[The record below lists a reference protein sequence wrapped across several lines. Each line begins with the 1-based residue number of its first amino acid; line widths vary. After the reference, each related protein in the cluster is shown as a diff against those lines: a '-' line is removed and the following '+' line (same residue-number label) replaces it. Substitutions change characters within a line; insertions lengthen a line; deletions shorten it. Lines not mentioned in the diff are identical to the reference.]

1 MDFFEHQEIAR
12 RSTRRLVVLF
22 AIAVVVIVIAVNFA
36 ATGIYLGFLMPAGT
50 ARTAAAL
57 PAGFYFINTLV
68 VLGLIGGGTLYKMS
82 SLSAGGAA
90 VANLVDARE
99 VDMTTRDLLDRRL
112 INVVEEMAIASG
124 VAVPRVYVMDNETA
138 INAFAAGHSI
148 NDAVIAVTRGTLTR
162 LSRDELQGVIAH
174 EFSHVL
180 NGDMRLNLRLIGVL
194 HGLLIV
200 AIAGRLL
207 LELGGRSRGGS
218 SSSRGGNAL
227 AVLFFAGIA
236 LWILGYIGVF
246 FGRLIKAA
254 VSRQREFLADASA
267 VQFTRNPDGIGG
279 ALRKIGGLSEATGL
293 GTRID
298 HPQAETLS
306 HLFLGAARP
315 SFVRGLFATHP
326 SLEER
331 VQRIY
336 GRKQSFLPA
345 PENALALSMGG
356 LEPALEIERPRS
368 PIQFVPSGAEHRTV
382 VSPATATVNALSPVA
397 GLVAMAAAGADAP
410 AEVAAAVGTV
420 RPPAHREFALDE
432 SQRATVDTL
441 RRAANDAVHAQ
452 LITYALLVEKDSELR
467 AQQFDLIA
475 EAYGAEASQIADRY
489 HGLIHQLPP
498 GVRQPLLDVAMP
510 ALRKLPEQSR
520 QRILKL
526 AHLLVVADGR
536 VSVREFLLFTILKR
550 RLGPEAGR
558 AVPVRYRA
566 VSELAQ
572 DAALVLSLVAVVRLP
587 KRPEHAFNA
596 GALLLPDTNV
606 QLVGG
611 DAIKLDE
618 VSAALDRLNQL
629 APLAKPQLI
638 KAATAAAFVDSE
650 TNWRAASTLRMICAA
665 LDAPLPPQ
673 VVMAEAVS

>member
-22 AIAVVVIVIAVNFA
+22 AIAVVAIVIAVNFA
-36 ATGIYLGFLMPAGT
+36 ATAIYFGFLMPSGT
-50 ARTAAAL
+50 ARAAAAL
-57 PAGFYFINTLV
+57 PAGFYFFNTCI
-68 VLGLIGGGTLYKMS
+68 VLGLIGGGTAYKMS
-82 SLSAGGAA
+82 ALSGGGAA

-99 VDMTTRDLLDRRL
+99 VDMTTSDLLDRRL

-148 NDAVIAVTRGTLTR
+148 NDAVIVVTRGTLTR

-207 LELGGRSRGGS
+207 LEVGGRGRGGS
-218 SSSRGGNAL
+218 SSGRSGNAL
-227 AVLFFAGIA
+227 AILLFAGIA

-279 ALRKIGGLSEATGL
+279 ALRKIGGLTETTGL

-298 HPQAETLS
+298 HPQAEALS

-336 GRKQSFLPA
+336 GRKQAFLPA
-345 PENALALSMGG
+345 PENAVALAMSGQ
-356 LEPALEIERPRS
+356 EPAPQNERPR
-368 PIQFVPSGAEHRTV
+368 
-382 VSPATATVNALSPVA
+382 ATGLNALSPVA
-397 GLVAMAAAGADAP
+397 GLVAAAAGG
-410 AEVAAAVGTV
+410 AAAQGELAASVGTV
-420 RPPAHREFALDE
+420 APPAHRDFALDE
-432 SQRATVDTL
+432 SQRATVGTL
-441 RRAANDAVHAQ
+441 RRCGERRDPC
-452 LITYALLVEKDSELR
+452 T
-467 AQQFDLIA
+467 
-475 EAYGAEASQIADRY
+475 ADR
-489 HGLIHQLPP
+489 L
-498 GVRQPLLDVAMP
+498 
-510 ALRKLPEQSR
+510 
-520 QRILKL
+520 
-526 AHLLVVADGR
+526 
-536 VSVREFLLFTILKR
+536 
-550 RLGPEAGR
+550 
-558 AVPVRYRA
+558 
-566 VSELAQ
+566 
-572 DAALVLSLVAVVRLP
+572 
-587 KRPEHAFNA
+587 
-596 GALLLPDTNV
+596 
-606 QLVGG
+606 
-611 DAIKLDE
+611 
-618 VSAALDRLNQL
+618 
-629 APLAKPQLI
+629 
-638 KAATAAAFVDSE
+638 
-650 TNWRAASTLRMICAA
+650 CAA
-665 LDAPLPPQ
+665 G
-673 VVMAEAVS
+673 

>member
-1 MDFFEHQEIAR
+1 M
-12 RSTRRLVVLF
+12 LF
-22 AIAVVVIVIAVNFA
+22 AIAVVVIVIAVNVA
-36 ATGIYLGFLMPAGT
+36 ATALYLGFLMPTGF
-50 ARTAAAL
+50 ARTTAAL
-57 PAGFYFINTLV
+57 PTGFYFVNSII
-68 VLGLIGGGTLYKMS
+68 VLGLIGGGTSYKMS
-82 SLSAGGAA
+82 SLRAGGSA

-99 VDMTTRDLLDRRL
+99 VDTTTSDLLDRRL
-112 INVVEEMAIASG
+112 LNVVEEMAIASG

-200 AIAGRLL
+200 ALAGRLL
-207 LELGGRSRGGS
+207 LELGGRSRGS
-218 SSSRGGNAL
+218 SSSRGGNAV

-279 ALRKIGGLSEATGL
+279 ALRKIGGLGEATGL

-315 SFVRGLFATHP
+315 SFVSGLFATHP
-326 SLEER
+326 SVEDR

-336 GRKQSFLPA
+336 GRKQAFLPA
-345 PENALALSMGG
+345 PENAVALAMSGS
-356 LEPALEIERPRS
+356 EPVPGPDRSRS
-368 PIQFVPSGAEHRTV
+368 P
-382 VSPATATVNALSPVA
+382 SPVA
-397 GLVAMAAAGADAP
+397 GLVAAAAAGALAP
-410 AEVAAAVGTV
+410 GDIASAVGTV
-420 RPPAHREFALDE
+420 APPVQHDFTIEDAQRTSADAL
-432 SQRATVDTL
+432 RH
-441 RRAANDAVHAQ
+441 AASDALHAQ
-452 LITYALLVEKDSELR
+452 LIAFALLIEKDSALR
-467 AQQFDLIA
+467 TQQGQLIA
-475 EAYGAEASQIADRY
+475 DAYGAEAAQISNRY
-489 HGLIHQLPP
+489 HGLIQTLPP
-498 GVRQPLLDVAMP
+498 GARQPLLDVAMP
-510 ALRKLPEQSR
+510 ALRKLPEQAR
-520 QRILKL
+520 QRVLKTS
-526 AHLLVVADGR
+526 HLLIAADGR
-536 VSVREFLLFTILKR
+536 VSVREFLLFTILQR
-550 RLGPEAGR
+550 RLGPDAGR
-558 AVPVRYRA
+558 AVPVRYREVRERA
-566 VSELAQ
+566 H
-572 DAALVLSLVAVVRLP
+572 DAALVLSLVAAVRLP
-587 KRPEHAFNA
+587 GRGEHAFNA
-596 GALLLPDTNV
+596 GALLLPGSELRFTAA
-606 QLVGG
+606 

-618 VSAALDRLNQL
+618 VSAALDHLNQL

-638 KAATAAAFVDSE
+638 KAATATAFVDSE

-673 VVMAEAVS
+673 VAAAESVS

>member
-22 AIAVVVIVIAVNFA
+22 AIAVVAIVIAVNFA
-36 ATGIYLGFLMPAGT
+36 ATAIYLGFLMPAGT

-57 PAGFYFINTLV
+57 PAGFYVFNTLV
-68 VLGLIGGGTLYKMS
+68 VLGLIGGGTLYKLS

-99 VDMTTRDLLDRRL
+99 IDMTTSDLLDRRL

-207 LELGGRSRGGS
+207 LELGGRSKGGGS
-218 SSSRGGNAL
+218 SRSGNAL

-279 ALRKIGGLSEATGL
+279 ALRKIGGLTEATGL

-298 HPQAETLS
+298 HPQAEALS

-326 SLEER
+326 PLEER

-336 GRKQSFLPA
+336 GRKQAFLPA
-345 PENALALSMGG
+345 PENALAQSMGG
-356 LEPALEIERPRS
+356 LERLDIERPRS
-368 PIQFVPSGAEHRTV
+368 PIQFVPSGAQQRTV
-382 VSPATATVNALSPVA
+382 VSHATATAKALSPVA
-397 GLVAMAAAGADAP
+397 GLVAMAAGGADAP
-410 AEVAAAVGTV
+410 SEVAAAVGTV
-420 RPPAHREFALDE
+420 SPPAHRDFALDE
-432 SQRATVDTL
+432 SQRAIVDTL

-452 LITYALLVEKDSELR
+452 LITYALLAETDSDLR
-467 AQQFDLIA
+467 AQQGELIA
-475 EAYGAEASQIADRY
+475 EAYGAEAAQIVDRY
-489 HGLIHQLPP
+489 HGLIHELPP

-510 ALRKLPEQSR
+510 ALRKLPDQAR
-520 QRILKL
+520 QRVLKL

-536 VSVREFLLFTILKR
+536 VSVHEFLLFTILKR
-550 RLGPEAGR
+550 RLGPDAGR
-558 AVPVRYRA
+558 AVPVRYRS
-566 VSELAQ
+566 VKERAQ

-606 QLVGG
+606 QFVGA
-611 DAIKLDE
+611 DAIKLDD

-673 VVMAEAVS
+673 IAIAEVGG

>member
-1 MDFFEHQEIAR
+1 
-12 RSTRRLVVLF
+12 
-22 AIAVVVIVIAVNFA
+22 
-36 ATGIYLGFLMPAGT
+36 
-50 ARTAAAL
+50 
-57 PAGFYFINTLV
+57 
-68 VLGLIGGGTLYKMS
+68 
-82 SLSAGGAA
+82 
-90 VANLVDARE
+90 
-99 VDMTTRDLLDRRL
+99 MTTRDLLDRRL
-112 INVVEEMAIASG
+112 VNVVEEMAIASG

-218 SSSRGGNAL
+218 SSRGGNAL

-267 VQFTRNPDGIGG
+267 VQFTRNPDGIGS

-368 PIQFVPSGAEHRTV
+368 PIQFVPSDDQHRPV
-382 VSPATATVNALSPVA
+382 AAPVTATLNALSPVA
-397 GLVAMAAAGADAP
+397 GLVAAAATGSAAP
-410 AEVAAAVGTV
+410 GEVAAAVGTV
-420 RPPAHREFALDE
+420 APPAHRDFALDE

-452 LITYALLVEKDSELR
+452 LITYALLVKKT
-467 AQQFDLIA
+467 
-475 EAYGAEASQIADRY
+475 ASC
-489 HGLIHQLPP
+489 
-498 GVRQPLLDVAMP
+498 VR
-510 ALRKLPEQSR
+510 SNS
-520 QRILKL
+520 I
-526 AHLLVVADGR
+526 
-536 VSVREFLLFTILKR
+536 
-550 RLGPEAGR
+550 
-558 AVPVRYRA
+558 
-566 VSELAQ
+566 
-572 DAALVLSLVAVVRLP
+572 
-587 KRPEHAFNA
+587 
-596 GALLLPDTNV
+596 
-606 QLVGG
+606 
-611 DAIKLDE
+611 
-618 VSAALDRLNQL
+618 
-629 APLAKPQLI
+629 
-638 KAATAAAFVDSE
+638 
-650 TNWRAASTLRMICAA
+650 
-665 LDAPLPPQ
+665 
-673 VVMAEAVS
+673 